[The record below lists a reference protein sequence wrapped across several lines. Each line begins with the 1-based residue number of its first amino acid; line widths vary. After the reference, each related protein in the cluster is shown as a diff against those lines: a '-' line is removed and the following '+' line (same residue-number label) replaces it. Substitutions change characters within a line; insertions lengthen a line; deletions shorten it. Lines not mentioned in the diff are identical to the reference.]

1 MKLSRDLLSM
11 PAMPWSAALLIVTLC
26 LVGCG
31 PEVPVDPNRTTV
43 SGTVTFNGAPLKGGT
58 VSFDSTGSGMS
69 SSVSIGEDGRYGT
82 NRVPLGSNIIT
93 IDTESLRYGSPHL
106 YVKIP
111 GKYADPSKS
120 GFTIDVKAGLNEN
133 VNFEL
138 KP

>member
-1 MKLSRDLLSM
+1 M
-11 PAMPWSAALLIVTLC
+11 PRLVWSAALVVAALITVC

-31 PEVPVDPNRTTV
+31 PKAPVDENRTTV
-43 SGTVTFNGAPLKGGT
+43 TGTVTFNGAPLKAGNI
-58 VSFDSTGSGMS
+58 SFDSTKSGMS

-82 NRVPLGSNIIT
+82 NRVPIGPNVVT
-93 IDTESLRYGSPHL
+93 IETDSLRYGSPHL

-111 GKYADPSKS
+111 GKFADPSKS
-120 GFTIDVKAGLNEN
+120 GFTIDVKAGINEN